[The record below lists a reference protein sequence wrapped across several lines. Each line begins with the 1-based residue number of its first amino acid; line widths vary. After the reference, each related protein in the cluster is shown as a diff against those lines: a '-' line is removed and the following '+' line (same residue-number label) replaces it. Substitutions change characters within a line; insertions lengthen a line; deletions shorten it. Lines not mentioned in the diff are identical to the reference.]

1 LAADHNKASP
11 ILCTFDGTGDETFL
25 LISFNSW
32 IVNMTANKSDV
43 IIVGAGPVGLLAA
56 LILTRRG
63 ISVTIIEQHQIV
75 DSPRACLY
83 LPQTLS
89 TFEEAGILEDVKRNG
104 LVTREGLAFRSAKD
118 HALLAQ
124 FDGSV
129 LKAEDLPLPEHR
141 YAILFGQ
148 HLLCDIIL
156 EKLKGHGVEVHFDTA
171 FQSLKDTQ
179 DGVQVQA
186 KSQTGPKIFEASYLL
201 GCDGARSS
209 VRKHLGIDFEGF
221 THDIIFMAV
230 NFRYPQM
237 QDSGLSIGN
246 FLIDPRTDHADTDFA
261 VLVRTGA
268 DDVWR
273 CAYGDSALLSE
284 EELKERMPGRLK
296 RILPLHP
303 DPEEVEILRA
313 QPYKVHQRAAATF
326 VKGNVL
332 LAGDAAHVNNPLGGM
347 GLCTG
352 ILDTHVAALAL
363 EKAVK
368 NGREAGKV
376 AFEQYNVDRR
386 EAFLGLTNP
395 VSSMN
400 LRLVCEESEE
410 ANKMRVGFLGALNC
424 SPDFQRQTQLALN
437 KMAQGVPGF

>member
-1 LAADHNKASP
+1 MAA
-11 ILCTFDGTGDETFL
+11 G
-25 LISFNSW
+25 
-32 IVNMTANKSDV
+32 KSDV

-63 ISVTIIEQHQIV
+63 VSVTIIEQEHQIV
-75 DSPRACLY
+75 DSPRACVY

-89 TFEEAGILEDVKRNG
+89 SLEEAGILEEVKKQG
-104 LVTREGLAFRSAKD
+104 LISREGLAFRSAKD
-118 HALLAQ
+118 HALLAE

-129 LKAEDLPLPEHR
+129 LKADDLPPPEYR
-141 YAILFGQ
+141 YAILLGQ
-148 HLLCDIIL
+148 HLLCNIII
-156 EKLKGHGVEVHFDTA
+156 EKLKGLGVEVHFGTA
-171 FQSLKDTQ
+171 FQSLEDTSN
-179 DGVQVQA
+179 GVKVLA
-186 KSQTGPKIFEASYLL
+186 KSHNEAKSFEASYLL

-209 VRKHLGIDFEGF
+209 VRKHLEIDFEGF

-230 NFRYPQM
+230 NFRYPPM
-237 QDSGLSIGN
+237 LNSGLSIGN

-273 CAYGDSALLSE
+273 CAYGDSASLSE
-284 EELKERMPGRLK
+284 EELKGRMPGRLK

-352 ILDTHVAALAL
+352 ILDAHVAALAL

-368 NGREAGKV
+368 NGQEAGKV
-376 AFEQYNVDRR
+376 AFEKYNFDRR

-395 VSSMN
+395 VSSQN

-410 ANKMRVGFLGALNC
+410 ANKMRAGFLGALNG
-424 SPDFQRQTQLALN
+424 SPDFQRQTQLAMN
-437 KMAQGVPGF
+437 KMAQGVPGFCVVVAKD